1 MRWLARVPMPI
12 RVRYRRLLIACAI
25 YQRGDKQPPG
35 RSNIPPPSHTCSPRG
50 QICLGYPFSGAPM
63 LLSGHPSPDEDHR
76 ACGRLPRLSL
86 ALADDSGQTRVSC
99 DPVFNSPSA
108 SLACTLSF
116 LSHTFVCFVHSTA
129 VVTLFLSRISHQSR
143 NRRRQRAET
152 IEQRIQVLEIGTCVV
167 EEYSRLTVIAPRTSR
182 QLSVAAVPLWLYR
195 F

>member
-1 MRWLARVPMPI
+1 MRSQIDGPMRWLARVPMPI

-35 RSNIPPPSHTCSPRG
+35 RSSIPPPSHTCSPRG

-99 DPVFNSPSA
+99 DTVFNCPST
-108 SLACTLSF
+108 SLACTLSL
-116 LSHTFVCFVHSTA
+116 LSLIRVFCAFD
-129 VVTLFLSRISHQSR
+129 
-143 NRRRQRAET
+143 RR
-152 IEQRIQVLEIGTCVV
+152 CN
-167 EEYSRLTVIAPRTSR
+167 P
-182 QLSVAAVPLWLYR
+182 LSVPYLESVTKPPTSAR
-195 F
+195 RDHRTTNSGS